1 MQQKKMKRTN
11 FNMFPAGS
19 AINIIN
25 LGLEGSG
32 KALTTGNS

>member
-1 MQQKKMKRTN
+1 
-11 FNMFPAGS
+11 MFLAGS

-25 LGLEGSG
+25 MGLEGSG